1 MKNFKI
7 IEVYWEI
14 QFLGGGVYENPVYRG
29 KLLKNGGL
37 GQFADLRRPW
47 QKRGGCFWRVNTLMH
62 TMNG

>member
-37 GQFADLRRPW
+37 G
-47 QKRGGCFWRVNTLMH
+47 
-62 TMNG
+62 

>member
-1 MKNFKI
+1 MRLRMKNFEI

-37 GQFADLRRPW
+37 GQFADLRGAL
-47 QKRGGCFWRVNTLMH
+47 QKRGDWFL
-62 TMNG
+62 

>member
-37 GQFADLRRPW
+37 GQFADLRGTL
-47 QKRGGCFWRVNTLMH
+47 QKRWDWFV
-62 TMNG
+62 